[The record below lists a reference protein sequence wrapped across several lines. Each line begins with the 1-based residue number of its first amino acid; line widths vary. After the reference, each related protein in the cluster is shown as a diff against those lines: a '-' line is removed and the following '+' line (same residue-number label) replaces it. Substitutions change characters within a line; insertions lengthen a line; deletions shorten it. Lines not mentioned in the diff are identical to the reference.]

1 MRATNDLREG
11 VCEVGRTQRTLLA
24 GRAIVS
30 GIADI
35 TPTPDAFA
43 SMGGVL
49 IHDLLAKVPAMDRFV
64 AAQMMESAI
73 DIIRYLA
80 VTDHK
85 EGTSH
90 LAALIKRAMLFPVPP
105 NIAPKDTTETPH
117 A

>member
-1 MRATNDLREG
+1 M
-11 VCEVGRTQRTLLA
+11 
-24 GRAIVS
+24 S

-73 DIIRYLA
+73 DIIRYLS
-80 VTDHK
+80 VIDSK

-90 LAALIKRAMLFPVPP
+90 LKALIRRSMLFPVPP
-105 NIAPKDTTETPH
+105 NIAPTTDTETPH
-117 A
+117 D